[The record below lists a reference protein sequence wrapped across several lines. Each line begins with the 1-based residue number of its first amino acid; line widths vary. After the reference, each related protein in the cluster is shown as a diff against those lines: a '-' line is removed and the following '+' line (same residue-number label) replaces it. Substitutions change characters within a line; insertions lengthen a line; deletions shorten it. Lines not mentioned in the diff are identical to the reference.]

1 MADFMIKEGEA
12 ICKVCAMP
20 HMIDSWRGVQ
30 YYYCPESERV
40 YLVNKKDDQNDSPRD
55 ARRD

>member
-1 MADFMIKEGEA
+1 MADFLVKDTEA

-20 HMIDSWRGVQ
+20 HPIDTWRGVQ

-40 YLVNKKDDQNDSPRD
+40 YLVTKKEEPNDPSRD
-55 ARRD
+55 TRRD

>member
-1 MADFMIKEGEA
+1 MGDFYPREGEA

-20 HMIDSWRGVQ
+20 HPIDQWRGVQ

-40 YLVNKKDDQNDSPRD
+40 YLVNKKEEQNGNGHK
-55 ARRD
+55 